1 MLDVVSTTPRYS
13 GVDRQ
18 KSDGATYTPA
28 ALAKFVAEQML
39 RVAELP
45 QSGKIRVLDP
55 ACGDGALLDA
65 LIESLPPV
73 FRQRVEALGYDT
85 DPEAIRIASQ
95 RLGQDFPDLDIC
107 LEQKDFLEHVLNLQ
121 GGGDLFSAGEVQEPF
136 HLVIANPPYV
146 RTQIMGAQ
154 QARQLAQSFGL
165 TGRVDLYYPFLLGI
179 SQVLAQNGV
188 AGVITSNRFMT
199 TKSGQAVRRAM
210 LARFRILHAWDF
222 GDTKLFD
229 AAVLPSVLLAR
240 GTPGSQHPRTHAIAY
255 SSIYETN
262 DAAIAQAKDVLSAL
276 AAEDDTVIAIPD
288 GRRFRLRHGV
298 LDNGGDPEGIWRVAT
313 QATDQWL
320 ATVEANTWETFRR
333 IGKIR
338 VGVKSTADKVFI
350 RNDWNHL
357 PDGRPELLRPLI
369 TRSCARRFKAVVPEN
384 AKHIKEILYP
394 HEVTENGRA
403 AVDLGRYPKTANY
416 LEKHRA
422 ALEARTYLIEA
433 GRKWYELWVPQDPA
447 AWPAPKIVFPDI
459 SDKPIFWIDTDGGI
473 VNGEC
478 YWLQCENKDEQDLL
492 WLALAVANST
502 FIEAFYDH
510 RFNNKLYAGR
520 RRYITQYVELFPLP
534 HPKCDAAMAIIDLA
548 KKFTPGHPRKRPIN
562 LPPTSMR
569 GFGVFSVYPLKKF
582 CGNRSW
588 IFPLIT
594 LPSKRRKRVKKSAPV
609 VTNRWV
615 SVTCLPSV
623 LA

>member
-1 MLDVVSTTPRYS
+1 MLDTVTTTPRYS
-13 GVDRQ
+13 DVDRQ
-18 KSDGATYTPA
+18 KSDGATYTPIA
-28 ALAKFVAEQML
+28 FARFVAEQML
-39 RVAELP
+39 QAAELP
-45 QSGKIRVLDP
+45 KSGKIRVLDP

-65 LIESLPPV
+65 LIKNLPPA
-73 FRQRVEALGYDT
+73 FRNRVEVVGYDT

-95 RLGQDFPDLDIC
+95 RLRQDFPDLDVR

-154 QARQLAQSFGL
+154 QAQQLAQSFGL

-179 SQVLAQNGV
+179 SQVLADDGV
-188 AGVITSNRFMT
+188 TGVITSNRFMT

-210 LARFRILHAWDF
+210 LSRFRILHAWDL

-240 GTPGSQHPRTHAIAY
+240 GTPDSQHPHTNGIAY

-262 DAAIAQAKDVLSAL
+262 DTAIAEAEDVLSAL
-276 AAEDDTVIAIPD
+276 NADNDTVIAIPD
-288 GRRFRLRHGV
+288 GRHFRVRHGV

-350 RNDWNHL
+350 RNDWSNL
-357 PDGRPELLRPLI
+357 PGGRPELLRPLI
-369 TRSCARRFKAVVPEN
+369 TRKCARRFKAVVPEN

-394 HEVTENGRA
+394 HEVTENGRI
-403 AVDLGRYPKTANY
+403 AVDLGNYPKTASY
-416 LEKHRA
+416 LKKYRDV
-422 ALEARTYLIEA
+422 LEVRTYLIEA

-447 AWPAPKIVFPDI
+447 AWPSPKLVFPDI
-459 SDKPIFWIDTDGGI
+459 SDKPIFWIDTDGGV

-478 YWLQCENKDEQDLL
+478 YWLQCKNKDEQDLL
-492 WLALAVANST
+492 WLALAVANSS

-534 HPKCDAAMAIIDLA
+534 NPKCDEAMAIIDLA
-548 KKFTPGHPRKRPIN
+548 KIIHAKTPSTEANQLAADLDARIWRV
-562 LPPTSMR
+562 
-569 GFGVFSVYPLKKF
+569 FGL
-582 CGNRSW
+582 
-588 IFPLIT
+588 
-594 LPSKRRKRVKKSAPV
+594 SAEE
-609 VTNRWV
+609 
-615 SVTCLPSV
+615 V
-623 LA
+623 LR

>member
-1 MLDVVSTTPRYS
+1 MLNTVTTTPRYRD
-13 GVDRQ
+13 VDRQ
-18 KSDGATYTPA
+18 KSDGATYTPMA
-28 ALAKFVAEQML
+28 FARFVAEQML
-39 RVAELP
+39 QAAELP
-45 QSGKIRVLDP
+45 KSGKIRVLDP

-65 LIESLPPV
+65 LIKSLPSA
-73 FRQRVEALGYDT
+73 FRKRVEVVGYDT
-85 DPEAIRIASQ
+85 DLEAIPVAAQ
-95 RLGQDFPDLDIC
+95 RLRQDFPDLNVR

-121 GGGDLFSAGEVQEPF
+121 GAGDLFSAGEVQEPF

-179 SQVLAQNGV
+179 SQVLADHGV
-188 AGVITSNRFMT
+188 TGVITSNRFMT
-199 TKSGQAVRRAM
+199 TKSGQAVRRAI
-210 LARFRILHAWDF
+210 LSRFRILHAWDL

-240 GTPGSQHPRTHAIAY
+240 GTPHLQHPHTNEIPY
-255 SSIYETN
+255 SSIYQTN
-262 DAAIAQAKDVLSAL
+262 DSAIAEAEDVLSAL
-276 AAEDDTVIAIPD
+276 NADDDTVIAIPD
-288 GRRFRLRHGV
+288 GRHFRVRHGV
-298 LDNGGDPEGIWRVAT
+298 LSNGGDPEGVWRVAT

-320 ATVEANTWETFRR
+320 ATVEANTWANFRR

-350 RNDWNHL
+350 RNDWSKL

-369 TRSCARRFKAVVPEN
+369 TRKCARRFKAVVPEN

-394 HEVTENGRA
+394 HEVTEKGRV
-403 AVDLGRYPKTANY
+403 AVDLGSYPKTKSY
-416 LEKHRA
+416 LEKNRD

-447 AWPAPKIVFPDI
+447 AWPSPKLVFPDI
-459 SDKPIFWIDTDGGI
+459 SDKPIFWVNTGGGV

-478 YWLQCENKDEQDLL
+478 YWLQCENKHEQDLL
-492 WLALAVANST
+492 WLALAVANSS

-534 HPKCDAAMAIIDLA
+534 NPKCDEAIAIIDLA
-548 KKFTPGHPRKRPIN
+548 KIIHAKTPSAEADQLAADLDARIWRVFG
-562 LPPTSMR
+562 LP
-569 GFGVFSVYPLKKF
+569 
-582 CGNRSW
+582 
-588 IFPLIT
+588 
-594 LPSKRRKRVKKSAPV
+594 AEE
-609 VTNRWV
+609 
-615 SVTCLPSV
+615 V
-623 LA
+623 LR

>member
-1 MLDVVSTTPRYS
+1 MNTMSSLFDFNANTALRPRYS
-13 GVDRQ
+13 EVEQQ
-18 KSDGATYTPA
+18 KSSGATYTPVDFA
-28 ALAKFVAEQML
+28 TFVADHMIQ
-39 RVAELP
+39 VADLP
-45 QSGKIRVLDP
+45 RSGKIRVLDP
-55 ACGDGALLDA
+55 ACGDGALLDV
-65 LIESLPPV
+65 LIKRLPPAA
-73 FRQRVEALGYDT
+73 RKRVEAVGYDT

-95 RLGQDFPDLDIC
+95 RLRRDFPNLDVH

-121 GGGDLFSAGEVQEPF
+121 GGGDLFSAGEVQAPF

-146 RTQIMGAQ
+146 RTQIIGAQ
-154 QARQLAQSFGL
+154 QAQQLAQRFGL

-179 SQVLAQNGV
+179 SQVLAENGV
-188 AGVITSNRFMT
+188 TGVITSNRFMT
-199 TKSGQAVRRAM
+199 TKSGQAVRRAI
-210 LARFRILHAWDF
+210 LSRFRILHAWDL

-240 GTPGSQHPRTHAIAY
+240 GAHDPQHLHTDGIAY
-255 SSIYETN
+255 SSIYETE
-262 DAAIAQAKDVLSAL
+262 DAAIAEATDALSAL
-276 AAEDDTVIAIPD
+276 TVDDDTVVAISD
-288 GRRFRLRHGV
+288 GRHFRVRHGT

-338 VGVKSTADKVFI
+338 VGVKSTADKVFV
-350 RNDWNHL
+350 RNDWSDL
-357 PDGRPELLRPLI
+357 PGGRPELLQPLI
-369 TRSCARRFKAVVPEN
+369 TRKCARRFKADVPTKS
-384 AKHIKEILYP
+384 KHLKEILYP

-403 AVDLGRYPKTANY
+403 TVDLSLYPIAASY
-416 LEKHRA
+416 LEKHRDI
-422 ALEARTYLIEA
+422 LEARTYLIDA

-447 AWPAPKIVFPDI
+447 AWPSPKLVFPDI

-520 RRYITQYVELFPLP
+520 RRFITQYVELFPLP
-534 HPKCDAAMAIIDLA
+534 NPACDETMAIIALA
-548 KKFTPGHPRKRPIN
+548 KEIHAKIPSAEADQLANDLDARIWRV
-562 LPPTSMR
+562 
-569 GFGVFSVYPLKKF
+569 FGLHAEK
-582 CGNRSW
+582 
-588 IFPLIT
+588 
-594 LPSKRRKRVKKSAPV
+594 
-609 VTNRWV
+609 V
-615 SVTCLPSV
+615 SG
-623 LA
+623 

>member
-1 MLDVVSTTPRYS
+1 MLDTVTTTPRYS
-13 GVDRQ
+13 DVDRQ
-18 KSDGATYTPA
+18 KSDGVTYTPIA
-28 ALAKFVAEQML
+28 FARFVAEQML
-39 RVAELP
+39 QAAELP
-45 QSGKIRVLDP
+45 KSGKIRVLDP
-55 ACGDGALLDA
+55 ACGDGVLLDA
-65 LIESLPPV
+65 LIKNLTPT
-73 FRQRVEALGYDT
+73 FRKRVEAFGYDT

-95 RLGQDFPDLDIC
+95 RLRQDFPDLDVR
-107 LEQKDFLEHVLNLQ
+107 LEQKDFLKHVLNLQ
-121 GGGDLFSAGEVQEPF
+121 GGGDLFSAGEMQEPF

-146 RTQIMGAQ
+146 RTQIMGVQ
-154 QARQLAQSFGL
+154 QSQQLAQSFGL

-179 SQVLAQNGV
+179 SQVLAEDGV
-188 AGVITSNRFMT
+188 TGVITSNRFMT

-210 LARFRILHAWDF
+210 LSRFRILHAWDL

-240 GTPGSQHPRTHAIAY
+240 GTPYSQHPHTNGIAY

-262 DAAIAQAKDVLSAL
+262 DTAIAKAEDVLSAL
-276 AAEDDTVIAIPD
+276 NADNDTVIEIPD
-288 GRRFRLRHGV
+288 GRHFRVRHGV

-350 RNDWNHL
+350 RNDWSNL

-369 TRSCARRFKAVVPEN
+369 TRKCARRFKAVLPAN
-384 AKHIKEILYP
+384 AKYIKEILYP
-394 HEVTENGRA
+394 HEVAENGRV
-403 AVDLGRYPKTANY
+403 AVDLGSYPKTASY
-416 LEKHRA
+416 LEKHRDT
-422 ALEARTYLIEA
+422 LEARTYLIEA

-447 AWPAPKIVFPDI
+447 AWPSPKLVFPDI
-459 SDKPIFWIDTDGGI
+459 SDKPIFWIDTDGGV

-478 YWLQCENKDEQDLL
+478 YWLQCENKNEQDLL
-492 WLALAVANST
+492 WLALAVANSS

-534 HPKCDAAMAIIDLA
+534 NPKCDEAMAIIDLA
-548 KKFTPGHPRKRPIN
+548 KIIHAKTPSIEADQLAADLDVRIWRVFG
-562 LPPTSMR
+562 LP
-569 GFGVFSVYPLKKF
+569 
-582 CGNRSW
+582 
-588 IFPLIT
+588 
-594 LPSKRRKRVKKSAPV
+594 AEE
-609 VTNRWV
+609 
-615 SVTCLPSV
+615 V
-623 LA
+623 LR

>member
-1 MLDVVSTTPRYS
+1 MLAIVTTAPRYS
-13 GVDRQ
+13 NVDRQ
-18 KSDGATYTPA
+18 KSDGATYTPIA
-28 ALAKFVAEQML
+28 FARFVAEQML
-39 RVAELP
+39 RVADLP
-45 QSGKIRVLDP
+45 KSGKIRVLDP

-65 LIESLPPV
+65 LIKHLPAAS
-73 FRQRVEALGYDT
+73 RKRVEAVGYDT
-85 DPEAIRIASQ
+85 DPEAIQIASH
-95 RLGQDFPDLDIC
+95 RLRQDFPDLDVR

-154 QARQLAQSFGL
+154 QAQQLAQSFGL

-179 SQVLAQNGV
+179 SQVLAENGV
-188 AGVITSNRFMT
+188 TGVITSNRFMT

-210 LARFRILHAWDF
+210 LSRFRILHAWDL

-240 GTPGSQHPRTHAIAY
+240 GTPDSQHPHTDGIAY
-255 SSIYETN
+255 SSIYETK
-262 DAAIAQAKDVLSAL
+262 DAAIAEATDALSAL
-276 AAEDDTVIAIPD
+276 AADNDTVTAIPD
-288 GRRFRLRHGV
+288 GRRFRVRHGA

-320 ATVEANTWETFRR
+320 ATVDANTWETFRR

-350 RNDWNHL
+350 RNDWSNL
-357 PDGRPELLRPLI
+357 PGGRPELLRPLI
-369 TRSCARRFKAVVPEN
+369 TRKCARRFKADVPAK

-403 AVDLGRYPKTANY
+403 AVDLSFYPKAASY
-416 LEKHRA
+416 LEEHRDV
-422 ALEARTYLIEA
+422 LEARTYLIEA

-447 AWPAPKIVFPDI
+447 AWPSPKLVFPDI

-478 YWLQCENKDEQDLL
+478 YWIQCENKDEQDLL

-534 HPKCDAAMAIIDLA
+534 NPACDEAMTIVALA
-548 KKFTPGHPRKRPIN
+548 KEIHAKIPSTEADQLAADLDARIWRV
-562 LPPTSMR
+562 
-569 GFGVFSVYPLKKF
+569 FGLHAEK
-582 CGNRSW
+582 
-588 IFPLIT
+588 
-594 LPSKRRKRVKKSAPV
+594 
-609 VTNRWV
+609 V
-615 SVTCLPSV
+615 SG
-623 LA
+623 

>member
-1 MLDVVSTTPRYS
+1 MLDTITTTPRYRD
-13 GVDRQ
+13 VDRQ
-18 KSDGATYTPA
+18 KSDGATYTPIA
-28 ALAKFVAEQML
+28 FARFVAEQML
-39 RVAELP
+39 QVAELP
-45 QSGKIRVLDP
+45 KSGKIRVLDP

-65 LIESLPPV
+65 LIGNLPPV
-73 FRQRVEALGYDT
+73 FRKRVEAVGYDT
-85 DPEAIRIASQ
+85 DPVAIRIASQ
-95 RLGQDFPDLDIC
+95 RLRNDFPDLDMR

-146 RTQIMGAQ
+146 RTQIMGTQ
-154 QARQLAQSFGL
+154 QAQQLAQSFGL

-179 SQVLAQNGV
+179 SQVLAKNGV
-188 AGVITSNRFMT
+188 TGVITSNRFMT

-210 LARFRILHAWDF
+210 LSRFRIVHVWDL

-240 GTPGSQHPRTHAIAY
+240 GTPGSQHPYINETAY
-255 SSIYETN
+255 SSIYETK
-262 DAAIAQAKDVLSAL
+262 DAAIAKAEDALSAL
-276 AAEDDTVIAIPD
+276 TADNDTVIAIPD
-288 GRRFRLRHGV
+288 GRHFRVRHGV

-350 RNDWNHL
+350 RNDWNNL

-369 TRSCARRFKAVVPEN
+369 TRKCARRFKAVVPEN
-384 AKHIKEILYP
+384 PKHIKEILYP
-394 HEVTENGRA
+394 HEATENGRA
-403 AVDLGRYPKTANY
+403 AVDLGRYPKSASY
-416 LEKHRA
+416 LEKHRH
-422 ALEARTYLIEA
+422 ALESRTYLIEA

-447 AWPAPKIVFPDI
+447 AWPSPKLVFPDI
-459 SDKPIFWIDTDGGI
+459 SDKPIFWIDTDGGV

-478 YWLQCENKDEQDLL
+478 YWMQCENKDEQDLL

-534 HPKCDAAMAIIDLA
+534 NPKSDQAMIIIDLA
-548 KKFTPGHPRKRPIN
+548 KKIHANTPSTEADQLAADLDARIWRV
-562 LPPTSMR
+562 
-569 GFGVFSVYPLKKF
+569 FGL
-582 CGNRSW
+582 
-588 IFPLIT
+588 T
-594 LPSKRRKRVKKSAPV
+594 AEE
-609 VTNRWV
+609 
-615 SVTCLPSV
+615 V
-623 LA
+623 LR